1 MESET
6 KERELGRGM
15 DGRIY
20 ATPHREIECD
30 AVTPLLIFQPLSDIR
45 DVKMFEAMEENGAKW
60 NNLVFVQP
68 RA

>member
-1 MESET
+1 
-6 KERELGRGM
+6 M

-20 ATPHREIECD
+20 GTPHREIECD